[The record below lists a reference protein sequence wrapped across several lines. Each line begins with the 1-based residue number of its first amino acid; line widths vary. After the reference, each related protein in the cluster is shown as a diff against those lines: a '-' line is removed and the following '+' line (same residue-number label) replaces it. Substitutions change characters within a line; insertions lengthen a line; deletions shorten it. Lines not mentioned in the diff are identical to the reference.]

1 MSGSS
6 AEYACQSNTERNSH
20 FSRRWIEP
28 AWLPDHST
36 SRLNGQ
42 RVRPIDA
49 MIRHSADSS
58 RHVLTGRALE
68 GQR

>member
-1 MSGSS
+1 MPKS
-6 AEYACQSNTERNSH
+6 AADYAHQSDPERNPH